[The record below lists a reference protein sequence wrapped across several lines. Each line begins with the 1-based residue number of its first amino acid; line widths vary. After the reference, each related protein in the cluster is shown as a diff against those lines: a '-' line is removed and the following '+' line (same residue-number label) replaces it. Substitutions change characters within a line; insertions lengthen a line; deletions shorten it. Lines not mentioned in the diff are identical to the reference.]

1 VLTSRVPVEMVQK
14 AVLARCPILVA
25 VSAPTAHAVRMAD
38 AAGLTIAAFARDGRL
53 DTFTHPHR
61 IIRSQTDVA

>member
-1 VLTSRVPVEMVQK
+1 
-14 AVLARCPILVA
+14 
-25 VSAPTAHAVRMAD
+25 VRMAD